1 MASGSYHAIQELEII
16 RDCCNLPGEDLEA
29 NANSRDRKSEV
40 RSEGDGGA
48 HLFKGWYLVPVSLP
62 KDGFELT
69 ASEGAGDSLQLLHI
83 GLTLAIDS
91 FQRVRD

>member
-16 RDCCNLPGEDLEA
+16 RDCCTLPGEDLEA

-48 HLFKGWYLVPVSLP
+48 HLFKGGTWSP
-62 KDGFELT
+62 
-69 ASEGAGDSLQLLHI
+69 
-83 GLTLAIDS
+83 
-91 FQRVRD
+91 